1 MLLSR
6 NAQKITQKG
15 ISQATAP
22 SIDVILYCCYNTCN
36 PSARESTARCQC
48 NQGERHM
55 ADRTGQRLGNYRLT
69 QLLGRGGFAE
79 VYLGEHVRLGTLA
92 AVKVLYTR
100 LASPEEVESFEKEA
114 RTIAHLR
121 HPHIVRVFDFDV
133 VDDTPFLVMD
143 YAPNGTL
150 RKLHPRGTKLPL
162 SLILT
167 YVNQGPHPLH
177 PAHVQQ
183 DMQRDINPENPV
195 MRQNNE
201 LLL

>member
-1 MLLSR
+1 
-6 NAQKITQKG
+6 
-15 ISQATAP
+15 
-22 SIDVILYCCYNTCN
+22 
-36 PSARESTARCQC
+36 
-48 NQGERHM
+48 M

-133 VDDTPFLVMD
+133 VDNTPFLVMD

-150 RKLHPRGTKLPL
+150 RKLHPRGTKLSL

-167 YVNQGPHPLH
+167 FIKQIADARSTPMSSGSSIVISNQRTCSSG
-177 PAHVQQ
+177 
-183 DMQRDINPENPV
+183 RTTSYC
-195 MRQNNE
+195 
-201 LLL
+201 